1 MIRMYTI
8 KILSVFYVGV
18 ELGFSQFGKNIITM
32 FENRV
37 LKKIYEPKRAELKG
51 RRRKCLN

>member
-1 MIRMYTI
+1 M
-8 KILSVFYVGV
+8 SVFYVGV
-18 ELGFSQFGKNIITM
+18 QLGFSQFGKNIMAM

-37 LKKIYEPKRAELKG
+37 LKNIYEPKRAELKG